1 MEVGVPDLQQGVA
14 PAPPWL
20 FQAHPGAGCGPGAGR
35 VPGREREMLLTGVLP
50 GSSEVLDLPAD
61 LDQTLVVW
69 AGRSPSLPVSLCSG
83 AVWFPAS

>member
-1 MEVGVPDLQQGVA
+1 
-14 PAPPWL
+14 
-20 FQAHPGAGCGPGAGR
+20 
-35 VPGREREMLLTGVLP
+35 MLLTGVLP

-69 AGRSPSLPVSLCSG
+69 AGQSPSLPVSLCSG